1 MKMMGLHSVLN
12 LLQKYLGQKFIL
24 TAGSL
29 SAVFVLMYIGRDVRQ
44 LEIIVPAI
52 LAFYYGANVMQKHV
66 LKGNTQNGTNDDPGS
81 NDVRS

>member
-1 MKMMGLHSVLN
+1 MTMTALRSN
-12 LLQKYLGQKFIL
+12 LVKFLGQKFIL

-29 SAVFVLMYIGRDVRQ
+29 SAVFALMYIGRDVRQ

-66 LKGNTQNGTNDDPGS
+66 LKGTTENGTNNDSSSDHVGS
-81 NDVRS
+81 